1 MRVRNVKNK
10 EVIINN
16 SNYIVIDPINYKG
29 KWQELFNNSNPIY
42 LEIGMGKGNFIIE
55 NAKRYPKINFI
66 GLEKNSSVITYA
78 IKKLD
83 NILLPNLK
91 LIRFDA
97 NKIDDIFDKEITKLY
112 LNFSDPW
119 PKERHHKRRL
129 TSNIF
134 LEKYDKIFKNNMII
148 EIKTDNKDLFEYSL
162 ISLTNKGYIIED
174 ISLDLTKRDDID
186 NIKTEY
192 EERFILKNNPIYFV
206 RMLKRVNF

>member
-10 EVIINN
+10 DEIINN
-16 SNYIVIDPINYKG
+16 SNYIVSEPINYKG
-29 KWQELFNNSNPIY
+29 KWQELFNNDNPIY

-55 NAKRYPKINFI
+55 NAKQYSNINFI
-66 GLEKNSSVITYA
+66 GIEKNSSVITYA
-78 IKKLD
+78 IKKL
-83 NILLPNLK
+83 NGIILPNLK

-134 LEKYDKIFKNNMII
+134 LEKYDKIFKENKII

-162 ISLTNKGYIIED
+162 ISLSNNGYIILD
-174 ISLDLTKRDDID
+174 ISLDLTKRDDMN